1 MQINKINK
9 MEELKKELESL
20 KKRIYRLE
28 KEVVQL
34 KAKWNHKN
42 LLRR

>member
-1 MQINKINK
+1 